1 MRVLIV
7 GATSGIAQV
16 VVRLYARDGARLL
29 LVGRDAAKLQAVAAD
44 AHVRGAAAVE
54 TLLWDARQWERAG
67 EVVRRAREWLQELDV
82 VLIAHGS
89 LPQQAELWHNPVRAI
104 EEFHITGTSVIALL
118 AELVPVLEVQ
128 RHGVVGVI
136 SSVAGERGRAAM
148 AIYGAAKAAVTAAT
162 AGVRGHL
169 AQYGVRVITIKPGFV
184 DTPMIAHLPRSG
196 LIGAM
201 IASPER
207 VGRRIY
213 RALQRGRPD
222 NLYVPWWWRWVM
234 LLVRAIP
241 EPLFKRL
248 RM

>member
-118 AELVPVLEVQ
+118 AELVPVLEAPGQ
-128 RHGVVGVI
+128 R
-136 SSVAGERGRAAM
+136 
-148 AIYGAAKAAVTAAT
+148 
-162 AGVRGHL
+162 
-169 AQYGVRVITIKPGFV
+169 
-184 DTPMIAHLPRSG
+184 
-196 LIGAM
+196 
-201 IASPER
+201 
-207 VGRRIY
+207 RR
-213 RALQRGRPD
+213 R
-222 NLYVPWWWRWVM
+222 
-234 LLVRAIP
+234 
-241 EPLFKRL
+241 
-248 RM
+248 